1 MIRVGAYPTKSIQ
14 LTITWHGCWEALI
27 TFEGKRLSGNVAID
41 WRGWKLMGT
50 VDPTRNDLFAS
61 EPASVVVGGLA
72 WCTRRD
78 WRPWKS
84 DRVEGVTAKEVARS
98 IAEQLGQTIEVSL
111 DRQLG
116 KSFVP
121 RHESG
126 GQILTRLFGK
136 NWHVGT
142 DSIAR
147 AQVRGT
153 PLVGKSV
160 RVLDYDPRDGRC
172 TVYADRPDQ
181 VPLGAIL
188 PKDSRIATNRRVTKL
203 VVTATG
209 DKERIV
215 CYTEAA

>member
-1 MIRVGAYPTKSIQ
+1 MGDIG
-14 LTITWHGCWEALI
+14 
-27 TFEGKRLSGNVAID
+27 RLPKGLSDVVEPFFRAGMVAVN
-41 WRGWKLMGT
+41 G
-50 VDPTRNDLFAS
+50 
-61 EPASVVVGGLA
+61 VVVGGLA

-84 DRVEGVTAKEVARS
+84 DRVEGVTAKEVARE
-98 IAEQLGQTIEVSL
+98 IAKQLGQTIEVSI

-126 GQILTRLFGK
+126 GQILSRLFGK

-142 DSIAR
+142 DGITR
-147 AQVRGT
+147 AQVRPVAT
-153 PLVGKSV
+153 VGKSV
-160 RVLDYDPRDGRC
+160 SVLEYEPRDGRC

-181 VPLGAIL
+181 VLLGAIL
-188 PKDSRIATNRRVTKL
+188 PKDSRLATSRRITKL
-203 VVTATG
+203 VATAMG
-209 DKERIV
+209 NKERIV

>member
-1 MIRVGAYPTKSIQ
+1 MIRIGAYPAKTVQ
-14 LTITWHGCWEALI
+14 LTITWSGCWELLT
-27 TFEGKRLSGNVAID
+27 TFEGKRLSGNVLID
-41 WRGWKLMGT
+41 WRGWKLNGAI
-50 VDPTRNDLFAS
+50 DPTRADLFAS
-61 EPASVVVGGLA
+61 EPACVIVGGLA

-84 DRVEGVTAKEVARS
+84 DRVEGVTAKEVARE
-98 IAEQLGQTIEVSL
+98 IAKQLGQTIEISI

-116 KSFVP
+116 KTFVP

-126 GQILTRLFGK
+126 GQILTRLYGK

-142 DSIAR
+142 DGITR

-160 RVLDYDPRDGRC
+160 SVLEYEPRDGRC

-181 VPLGAIL
+181 APIGSIL
-188 PKDSRIATNRRVTKL
+188 PKDLRLASTRRITKL
-203 VVTATG
+203 VATATG

-215 CYTEAA
+215 CYTEEI